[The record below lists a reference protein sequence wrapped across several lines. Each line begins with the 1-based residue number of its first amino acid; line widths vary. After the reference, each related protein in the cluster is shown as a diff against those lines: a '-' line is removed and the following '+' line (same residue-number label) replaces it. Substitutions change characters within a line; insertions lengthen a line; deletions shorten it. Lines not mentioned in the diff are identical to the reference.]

1 VRGRRLN
8 PLTNWPYSFVSFVL
22 DFCCFPQPTSLVYN
36 TFLQNASTFFLFLKK
51 IFTLFFDNFLTE
63 KSIDDM
69 IDTKRNGIKKYKEEE
84 YGLQKKEKFDMEGRI
99 LSFCC
104 GAAGFWRDLCGDPH
118 RGADPEAGQC
128 TAS

>member
-1 VRGRRLN
+1 
-8 PLTNWPYSFVSFVL
+8 
-22 DFCCFPQPTSLVYN
+22 
-36 TFLQNASTFFLFLKK
+36 
-51 IFTLFFDNFLTE
+51 
-63 KSIDDM
+63 M

-99 LSFCC
+99 LLFFVVLLFL
-104 GAAGFWRDLCGDPH
+104 AAIFAANPH